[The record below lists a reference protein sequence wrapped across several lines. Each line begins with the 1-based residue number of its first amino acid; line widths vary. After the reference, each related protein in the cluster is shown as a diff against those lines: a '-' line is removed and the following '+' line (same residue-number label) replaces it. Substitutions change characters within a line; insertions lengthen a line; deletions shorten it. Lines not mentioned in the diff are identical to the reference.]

1 MLAAIYNSENDRQ
14 LTLCSAALQMV
25 SPICGKV
32 DKLASHLKKCRHIPD
47 RDQPELMALLG
58 ANKENTAPIISTA
71 TSSNSSPLKRAKT
84 HDGISASSVSRKN
97 ADQQAEFSGDLCK
110 LFVACSFLW
119 LAVGNPQMH
128 LFTDKWMP
136 GMAIP
141 DRRVL
146 SGRVLDSEVAR
157 VEMQLADKVNGKLGT
172 GQCDGWKNV
181 AKTNVITSMMTVE
194 NEVRS
199 YSDYLHIA

>member
-1 MLAAIYNSENDRQ
+1 
-14 LTLCSAALQMV
+14 
-25 SPICGKV
+25 
-32 DKLASHLKKCRHIPD
+32 
-47 RDQPELMALLG
+47 
-58 ANKENTAPIISTA
+58 
-71 TSSNSSPLKRAKT
+71 
-84 HDGISASSVSRKN
+84 
-97 ADQQAEFSGDLCK
+97 FSGDLCK

-194 NEVRS
+194 NEPYLVCTHNVQGEPKTGDKLLELVV
-199 YSDYLHIA
+199 SDIQFILQKFRVSIIAWCTDDGPDGKKARRLLREKFSSMVVSVCWAHQ